1 MLHSAEASSS
11 RFALPS
17 FCGQNAPC
25 QRSAE
30 LASEGR
36 ARTSLSKTLNALT
49 MSFVG
54 VVSVRPAMMDL
65 KSANCTS
72 FFDPIGFNASFL
84 RGRGRGVR
92 GGTERGAA
100 SSAAERGGRE
110 RACMPGRRG
119 GGDAQLVARQVV
131 AERPKHAPQLR
142 HLQLPRASSVEESE
156 RLLAIGLLLLGE
168 RHGPGAPGLGARRSG
183 RFGPGTCAHNV

>member
-30 LASEGR
+30 LASEGH

-72 FFDPIGFNASFL
+72 FFAPIGFNASFL
-84 RGRGRGVR
+84 LGRDRGVR
-92 GGTERGAA
+92 GGTE
-100 SSAAERGGRE
+100 
-110 RACMPGRRG
+110 
-119 GGDAQLVARQVV
+119 
-131 AERPKHAPQLR
+131 
-142 HLQLPRASSVEESE
+142 
-156 RLLAIGLLLLGE
+156 
-168 RHGPGAPGLGARRSG
+168 
-183 RFGPGTCAHNV
+183 